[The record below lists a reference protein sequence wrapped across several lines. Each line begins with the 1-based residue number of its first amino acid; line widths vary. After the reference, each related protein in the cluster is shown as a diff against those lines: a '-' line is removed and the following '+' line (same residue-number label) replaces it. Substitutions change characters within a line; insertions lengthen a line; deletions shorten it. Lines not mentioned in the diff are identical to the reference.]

1 MTLFTPYLLWHN
13 GKQEVN
19 SLAELDALLDAL
31 ATTSQD
37 FSVELCV
44 NNLTALSITVG
55 SNESHVEFYSEIEHP
70 PVSICK
76 GNRNADGRY
85 LFLHQG
91 EPSSVWKRDCV
102 PIEMARAAM
111 REYFLT
117 KARPNNIP
125 WY

>member
-1 MTLFTPYLLWHN
+1 MIFFTPYLLWHN

-19 SLAELDALLDAL
+19 SLVELDTLLDEL
-31 ATTSQD
+31 AKTSQD
-37 FSVELCV
+37 FSVELCA

-55 SNESHVEFYSEIEHP
+55 SNESHVEFYSETEHP

-76 GNRNADGRY
+76 GEQGTDERY
-85 LFLHQG
+85 FFLHQG

-102 PIEMARAAM
+102 SIELARAAM
-111 REYFLT
+111 REYFIT
-117 KARPNNIP
+117 KTKPNNIT